1 MQVLRDV
8 SVTAEQHAVS
18 TVVCVQDKG
27 MKDAWCLAVSDAALT
42 GQEAKKRYGKRF
54 SCEETFRDLKDWR
67 FGMGMYWHTIGDPG
81 RRDRMF
87 LIAVLAL
94 ALLTLLGEAGE
105 RAGLD
110 RILKTNTSK
119 KRTLSLFR
127 QGLRWYDLIPNMPEE
142 RLRILMSSFAEVV
155 AEHEVFRGLLGT
167 L

>member
-1 MQVLRDV
+1 M
-8 SVTAEQHAVS
+8 
-18 TVVCVQDKG
+18 G
-27 MKDAWCLAVSDAALT
+27 
-42 GQEAKKRYGKRF
+42 RY
-54 SCEETFRDLKDWR
+54 WR
-67 FGMGMYWHTIGDPG
+67 TIGDPG

-94 ALLTLLGEAGE
+94 AVLTLLGEAGE

-119 KRTLSLFR
+119 KRTLSLVR

-142 RLRILMSSFAEVV
+142 RLRILMSSLAEVV